1 MTAERAPALVV
12 AALGSGLV
20 AGCFAVFTLVV
31 MPALVA
37 LPTQA
42 GVVAMQ
48 SVNRVAVRPVFM
60 VLLFG
65 TGVLCLALAAVELA
79 GDSRLPVLAAAAVYL
94 AGVVGVTVLAN
105 VPLNDGLAAL
115 DAGTAG
121 AAQAWQDVAGAWT
134 RWNTV
139 RSLAALVS
147 AALLVAAVSGRG

>member
-37 LPTQA
+37 LPAPA
-42 GVVAMQ
+42 GLAAMQ
-48 SVNRVAVRPVFM
+48 SVNRTAVRPVFM

-65 TGVLCLALAAVELA
+65 TGVLCLVLAAVELP
-79 GDSRLPVLAAAAVYL
+79 GDRRSLVLAPAAVYL

-105 VPLNDGLAAL
+105 VPLNDALATL

-121 AAQAWQDVAGAWT
+121 AAQTWQDAAGAWT

-147 AALLVAAVSGRG
+147 AALLLGALAG

>member
-37 LPTQA
+37 LPAPA
-42 GVVAMQ
+42 GLAAMQ
-48 SVNRVAVRPVFM
+48 SVNRTAVRPVFM

-65 TGVLCLALAAVELA
+65 TGVLCLVLAVVELA
-79 GDSRLPVLAAAAVYL
+79 GDRRLPVLAAGAVYL
-94 AGVVGVTVLAN
+94 AGVLGVTVLAN
-105 VPLNDGLAAL
+105 VPLNDALAAL

-121 AAQAWQDVAGAWT
+121 AARTWQDAAGAWT

-147 AALLVAAVSGRG
+147 ATLLVTVRG